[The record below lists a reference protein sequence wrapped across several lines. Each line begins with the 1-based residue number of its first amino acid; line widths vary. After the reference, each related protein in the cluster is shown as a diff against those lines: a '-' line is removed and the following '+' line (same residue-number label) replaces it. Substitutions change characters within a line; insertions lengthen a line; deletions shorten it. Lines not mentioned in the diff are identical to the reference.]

1 MTINYSDKTKA
12 AIQTMHNAVDAA
24 EQARIAGKAYAG
36 KGELLDTAKEACN
49 DANKAIITDAIGHF
63 ITIVERSKVEFIAAY
78 FKDWTVDGFKVVQDS
93 PDDGSTIHTDGKTLR
108 VPFSAIDTAAASKNI
123 KLASNGA
130 WRQYMQI
137 YGDNVF
143 AYIADNGKKEHALSV
158 KTALSPALLE
168 RRKKAGGD
176 WLKHSHSGLVQQLN
190 MLVKMVFPEELQPK
204 FNMVTVDQKVVTA
217 SIAKAK
223 RIDGNEAATLQL
235 ANIKTLEAIL
245 FTEIYTRMNNLA
257 VNLET
262 GLEEKK
268 HADKKA
274 PKAGDAK
281 GGDVKDG
288 NPKLKTEPKSEP
300 KPKTEPKSKGKKKG
314 TESAKETGK
323 PVPAEDTT
331 AA

>member
-63 ITIVERSKVEFIAAY
+63 ITIVERSKAEFIAAY
-78 FKDWTVDGFKVVQDS
+78 FRDWTVDGFKIVQDS

-108 VPFSAIDTAAASKNI
+108 VAYSAIDTAAASKNI

-176 WLKHSHSGLVQQLN
+176 WLKHSHSALVQQLN

-288 NPKLKTEPKSEP
+288 NPK
-300 KPKTEPKSKGKKKG
+300 PKTEPKSKGKKKG

>member
-1 MTINYSDKTKA
+1 
-12 AIQTMHNAVDAA
+12 
-24 EQARIAGKAYAG
+24 
-36 KGELLDTAKEACN
+36 
-49 DANKAIITDAIGHF
+49 
-63 ITIVERSKVEFIAAY
+63 
-78 FKDWTVDGFKVVQDS
+78 
-93 PDDGSTIHTDGKTLR
+93 
-108 VPFSAIDTAAASKNI
+108 
-123 KLASNGA
+123 
-130 WRQYMQI
+130 MQI

-176 WLKHSHSGLVQQLN
+176 WLKHSHSALVQQLN

-288 NPKLKTEPKSEP
+288 NPK
-300 KPKTEPKSKGKKKG
+300 PKTEPKSKGKKKG